1 MSLLSSYWLSR
12 LRQYPRLGVA
22 ISGGS
27 DSVALACLC
36 AEANLP
42 ITLLHVNYGLRG
54 AESDSDESHVRQ
66 LASTLGCP
74 VLVERLD
81 PSDSSEET
89 LRDLRYQWFSTCPV
103 DAILTGHTLE
113 DQAETV
119 LFRLLRGSG
128 PPGLAAILPDSPGPI
143 LRPLLHVSRN
153 RLRDWLQSRQ
163 ISWREDSSNQQ
174 THYRRNW
181 LRHHL
186 LPQIRE
192 QFNPEVDAALA
203 RLANIVAEDEA
214 WLRSLAL
221 PPLAGL
227 TRPEA
232 GGSVL
237 HCAGLTQLPLA
248 LQRRVLRAWLEQT
261 RGGLRGLDFQHFE
274 SLLAL
279 CHDPAAT
286 GRLQL
291 PGLDALRSF
300 DWLLLM
306 TSAQLASRPERNF
319 RFPLPIPSRICLP
332 EDAGIFE
339 ATLAPACQYNEEGN
353 LLDWDRLQAS
363 LGPESALE
371 LRNWR
376 PGDRLLLANS
386 PEPKKLKEMFQIHR
400 IPLWRRRSWPIVVLG
415 NSPVWAGEFGPAVA
429 FAAGAD
435 TRTALRLS
443 WVPAPIS

>member
-1 MSLLSSYWLSR
+1 MSLLSPAWLAR
-12 LRQYPRLGVA
+12 LRSYPRLGVA

-36 AEANLP
+36 AEAGLP
-42 ITLLHVNYGLRG
+42 ITLLHMNYGLRG
-54 AESDSDESHVRQ
+54 VESDADESHVRL
-66 LASTLGCP
+66 LAHTLACP
-74 VLVERLD
+74 LLVERVQ
-81 PSDSSEET
+81 PPDSSEET
-89 LRDLRYQWFSTCPV
+89 LRDLRYQWFATCPV

-128 PPGLAAILPDSPGPI
+128 PGGLAGILDHPQRQI
-143 LRPLLHVSRN
+143 LRPLLAVSRAS
-153 RLRDWLQSRQ
+153 LRDWLQSRQ
-163 ISWREDSSNQQ
+163 IAWREDSSNQQ

-192 QFNPEVDAALA
+192 QLNPEVDAALA
-203 RLANIVAEDEA
+203 RLATIVAQEED
-214 WLRSLAL
+214 WLRSLTAA
-221 PPLAGL
+221 PLASL
-227 TRPEA
+227 THPAA

-237 HCAGLTQLPLA
+237 ACSGLAQLPLA
-248 LQRRVLRAWLEQT
+248 LQRRVLRAWLEQV
-261 RGGLRGLDFQHFE
+261 RGDLRGLDFHHFE

-306 TSAQLASRPERNF
+306 TTAQLAARPERNF

-339 ATLAPACQYNEEGN
+339 ATLAPPCQYNEEGN
-353 LLDWDRLQAS
+353 LLDWDRLTAA
-363 LGPESALE
+363 LGPATALE

-376 PGDRLLLANS
+376 PGDRLLLPGS
-386 PEPKKLKEMFQIHR
+386 PEPKKLKDLFQFHR

-415 NSPVWAGEFGPAVA
+415 DSPVWAGEFGPAVA

-435 TRTALRLS
+435 TRMALRLQ